1 MNICEQAN
9 EYFRSRTGEEAPKK
23 RPAPIGFCLAGWS
36 GIKYPY
42 LPESGLRS
50 DDEVEDEQQESQA

>member
-9 EYFRSRTGEEAPKK
+9 EYFRSRPGEEAPKK
-23 RPAPIGFCLAGWS
+23 RPTPIGICLAGWS

>member
-23 RPAPIGFCLAGWS
+23 RPAPIGICLAGWS

-50 DDEVEDEQQESQA
+50 DDEVEDEQQSQA

>member
-9 EYFRSRTGEEAPKK
+9 EYFRSRTGEDAPKK
-23 RPAPIGFCLAGWS
+23 RPAPIGICLAGWS